1 MTKTDPKA
9 IWTAVDDYFAGL
21 LAPMDSQLEAALK
34 ANHAANLPAIDV
46 SPMQGK
52 FLQVLV
58 QMLAPRRVLEVGLL
72 GGYSTIW
79 MARALP
85 EGGRILSLELEPRH
99 AEIARKNLKNAG
111 VLDRVEIRVGAA
123 LDLLPAIASGP
134 DRPAPFAP
142 FDLIFI
148 DADKGNNPSYLEW
161 ALRLSRT
168 GTVIVVD
175 NVVREGKVIDAKN
188 SDPDVRGTRRMAELM
203 AAEPRL
209 SATVLQ
215 NVGPKGYDGFVL
227 AVVR

>member
-1 MTKTDPKA
+1 
-9 IWTAVDDYFAGL
+9 
-21 LAPMDSQLEAALK
+21 
-34 ANHAANLPAIDV
+34 
-46 SPMQGK
+46 
-52 FLQVLV
+52 
-58 QMLAPRRVLEVGLL
+58 
-72 GGYSTIW
+72 

-85 EGGRILSLELEPRH
+85 ADGRILSLEVVPRH
-99 AEIARKNLKNAG
+99 AEIARGNLKSAG

-123 LDLLPAIASGP
+123 LDLLPAISAEGE
-134 DRPAPFAP
+134 A

-148 DADKGNNPSYLEW
+148 DADKGNNPGYLEW
-161 ALRLSRT
+161 ALRLSRP

-175 NVVREGKVIDAKN
+175 NVVREGKVIDAKS
-188 SDPDVRGTRRMAELM
+188 SDPDVRGTRRMAEMM

>member
-58 QMLAPRRVLEVGLL
+58 QMLAPRRVLEIGLL

-123 LDLLPAIASGP
+123 LDLLPAIAAAGE
-134 DRPAPFAP
+134 P

-161 ALRLSRT
+161 ALTLSRT

-175 NVVREGKVIDAKN
+175 NVVREGKVIDAKS

>member
-1 MTKTDPKA
+1 MTKADPKSV
-9 IWTAVDDYFAGL
+9 WTAVDNYFAGL
-21 LAPMDSQLEAALK
+21 LAPMDPQLEAALK

-58 QMLAPRRVLEVGLL
+58 QMLAPKRVLEVGLL

-85 EGGRILSLELEPRH
+85 EGGCILSLELEPRH
-99 AEIARKNLKNAG
+99 AEIARGNLKNAG

-123 LDLLPAIASGP
+123 LDLLPAIAAAGE
-134 DRPAPFAP
+134 P

-161 ALRLSRT
+161 ALRLSRA

-175 NVVREGKVIDAKN
+175 NVVRDGKVIDAKS
-188 SDPDVRGTRRMAELM
+188 SDPDIKGTRRMAELM

>member
-9 IWTAVDDYFAGL
+9 LWTAVDNYFAGL
-21 LAPMDSQLEAALK
+21 LAHVDPQLEAALE
-34 ANHAANLPAIDV
+34 ANRAAKLPAIDV

-85 EGGRILSLELEPRH
+85 ADGRIFSLELEPRH
-99 AEIARKNLKNAG
+99 AEIARSNLKNAG

-123 LDLLPAIASGP
+123 LDLLPAIAAAGE
-134 DRPAPFAP
+134 P

-148 DADKGNNPSYLEW
+148 DADKGNNPGYLEW
-161 ALRLSRT
+161 ALRLSRP

-175 NVVREGKVIDAKN
+175 NVVRDGRVIDAK
-188 SDPDVRGTRRMAELM
+188 SPDPDVQGTRRMAEMM

-209 SATVLQ
+209 NATVLQ

-227 AVVR
+227 AIVR